1 MAVKNKTRYA
11 ILGVLNLKPASGY
24 DIKKFCD
31 GTISHFWNENFGH
44 IYPVLSQLQKE
55 GLIKPDNSEVQERR
69 KIYSITDKGK
79 MELVEWLLQPVEF
92 QPQRSE
98 LLLKI
103 SLGVE
108 IPKEKIVE
116 MLENVKA
123 RYISRIKEYRTM
135 ELSYVNDEKA
145 QKHPQ
150 YPYWLAPL
158 RYGIIAAE
166 AAVQWCDET
175 IENISRHSV

>member
-1 MAVKNKTRYA
+1 MATKNKTRYA

-31 GTISHFWNENFGH
+31 RTISHFWNENFGH
-44 IYPVLSQLQKE
+44 IYPVLGQLQKE
-55 GLIKPDNSEVQERR
+55 GLIKPDNNEIQDRR
-69 KIYSITDKGK
+69 KIYGITHKGRN
-79 MELVEWLLQPVEF
+79 ELFNWLLEPVEF
-92 QPQRSE
+92 QQPRSE

-103 SLGVE
+103 SFGVE
-108 IPKEKIVE
+108 VPKEKVVE
-116 MLENVKA
+116 MLEDVKA
-123 RYISRIKEYRTM
+123 RYISRLKDYKTM
-135 ELSYVNDEKA
+135 ESSYVNDEKA

-166 AAVQWCDET
+166 AAVKWCDET